1 MTTARLESCT
11 SPISAEHIA
20 QMEAQI
26 RSRLGGLV
34 RDVRVALR
42 EEGLVLQGRS
52 RTHHARQIAQQV
64 VMEATELPILANEIR
79 V

>member
-1 MTTARLESCT
+1 MTTARFESRI

-26 RSRLGGLV
+26 RNRVGGLV
-34 RDVRVALR
+34 SDVRVAFR

-64 VMEATELPILANEIR
+64 VMEATELPIVANEIR